1 MLDIIM
7 KVIDDHMTESS
18 SEKDA
23 EEYAD
28 DQVVEI
34 FLQKGLQTWK
44 SLSEYILFGY
54 PIEEEIA
61 YDKSDEIEDP
71 VSIDIKRTDGK
82 SDHINE

>member
-1 MLDIIM
+1 M

>member
-1 MLDIIM
+1 M

-44 SLSEYILFGY
+44 SLSEYILFGN
-54 PIEEEIA
+54 PINKEIS
-61 YDKSDEIEDP
+61 YDKRNEVEDA

-82 SDHINE
+82 CDHESER